1 MTAATPA
8 PTNAYVAVTLRG
20 FTERDPGQLVLDV
33 CSRCEETSAMKTAFK
48 KLLVGVNILVVVCA
62 VLFAPR
68 LVGPGET
75 TDVATLSAEISG
87 LSDPAIPSPTEIQLE
102 PASQLVEDNLAA
114 PPVPTGLPA
123 AVIVSAQ
130 AIEPAATTE
139 PTSDSTVEPTSTPQA
154 QSAVEESAVVE
165 SAGRLLSRLLSRRLS
180 RLLNQRLADVSRRL
194 SRLSEPTPEP
204 TVEPTPEPT
213 VEPTPEATPEPTSEP
228 AASSQI
234 ENAWMFVLSS
244 NGINVRSTPAGQ
256 IFSAVTSRSQVH
268 VTGKVVVAGDHQW
281 AQIDVPVSGWV
292 ALSFLTFDQPV
303 PTVDPG
309 PNSVPSEPPTAADW
323 AALRLCESSG
333 NYNIVDW
340 SGLYHGA
347 YQFWQ
352 PTWDRVARS
361 YWPELVGVLPS
372 QATPADQD
380 KMANQLFELE
390 GDKPWPVC
398 GLHLR

>member
-1 MTAATPA
+1 
-8 PTNAYVAVTLRG
+8 
-20 FTERDPGQLVLDV
+20 
-33 CSRCEETSAMKTAFK
+33 MKTAFK

-75 TDVATLSAEISG
+75 TDVATLSAPQISG
-87 LSDPAIPSPTEIQLE
+87 LSDPAIPIPTEIQLE
-102 PASQLVEDNLAA
+102 PASQLVGDSPTA
-114 PPVPTGLPA
+114 PPVPTALPA

-139 PTSDSTVEPTSTPQA
+139 PTLEPSPTPQA
-154 QSAVEESAVVE
+154 QPIVEESAVVG
-165 SAGRLLSRLLSRRLS
+165 SAEPTVE
-180 RLLNQRLADVSRRL
+180 ATV
-194 SRLSEPTPEP
+194 EPTPEP
-204 TVEPTPEPT
+204 TVEPTP
-213 VEPTPEATPEPTSEP
+213 EPTPEATPEPTSEP

-268 VTGKVVVAGDHQW
+268 VTGKVVIAGDHQW
-281 AQIDVPVSGWV
+281 AEIDVPVSGWV

-309 PNSVPSEPPTAADW
+309 PHSVPSEPPTAADW

>member
-1 MTAATPA
+1 M
-8 PTNAYVAVTLRG
+8 L
-20 FTERDPGQLVLDV
+20 
-33 CSRCEETSAMKTAFK
+33 RCEETSAMKTAFK

-165 SAGRLLSRLLSRRLS
+165 STPGPT
-180 RLLNQRLADVSRRL
+180 VEPTPGPTV
-194 SRLSEPTPEP
+194 EPTPEP

-213 VEPTPEATPEPTSEP
+213 VEPTPEPTVEPTPEPTVEPTPEPTSEP

>member
-1 MTAATPA
+1 M
-8 PTNAYVAVTLRG
+8 L
-20 FTERDPGQLVLDV
+20 
-33 CSRCEETSAMKTAFK
+33 RCEETSAMKTAFK
-48 KLLVGVNILVVVCA
+48 KLLVGINILVVVCA

-154 QSAVEESAVVE
+154 QSVVEESAVVE
-165 SAGRLLSRLLSRRLS
+165 S
-180 RLLNQRLADVSRRL
+180 
-194 SRLSEPTPEP
+194 TPGP
-204 TVEPTPEPT
+204 TVEP
-213 VEPTPEATPEPTSEP
+213 TPEPTSEP

>member
-1 MTAATPA
+1 M
-8 PTNAYVAVTLRG
+8 LW
-20 FTERDPGQLVLDV
+20 
-33 CSRCEETSAMKTAFK
+33 CEETSAMKTAFK

-75 TDVATLSAEISG
+75 TDVATLSAPQISG
-87 LSDPAIPSPTEIQLE
+87 LSDPAIPIPTEIQLE
-102 PASQLVEDNLAA
+102 PASQLVGDSPTA
-114 PPVPTGLPA
+114 PPVPTALPA

-139 PTSDSTVEPTSTPQA
+139 PTLEPSPTPQA
-154 QSAVEESAVVE
+154 QPIVEESAVVG
-165 SAGRLLSRLLSRRLS
+165 SAEPTVE
-180 RLLNQRLADVSRRL
+180 ATV
-194 SRLSEPTPEP
+194 EPTPEP
-204 TVEPTPEPT
+204 TVEPTP
-213 VEPTPEATPEPTSEP
+213 EPTPEATPEPTSEP

-268 VTGKVVVAGDHQW
+268 VTGKVVIAGDHQW
-281 AQIDVPVSGWV
+281 AEIDVPVSGWV

-309 PNSVPSEPPTAADW
+309 PHSVPSEPPTAADW

>member
-75 TDVATLSAEISG
+75 TDVATLSAPQISG

-102 PASQLVEDNLAA
+102 PASQLVGDSPAA

-139 PTSDSTVEPTSTPQA
+139 PTSDSTVEPTPTPQA
-154 QSAVEESAVVE
+154 QPVVEESAVVE
-165 SAGRLLSRLLSRRLS
+165 STPGPT
-180 RLLNQRLADVSRRL
+180 VEPTPEPTVEPTPEPTPEPTVEPTP
-194 SRLSEPTPEP
+194 EPTPEP

-213 VEPTPEATPEPTSEP
+213 VSRRLRRRLSRHQNPQHRRRSRTRGCSCSRATELMCGPHPQAKS
-228 AASSQI
+228 
-234 ENAWMFVLSS
+234 L
-244 NGINVRSTPAGQ
+244 VRSHQGH
-256 IFSAVTSRSQVH
+256 RS
-268 VTGKVVVAGDHQW
+268 
-281 AQIDVPVSGWV
+281 
-292 ALSFLTFDQPV
+292 
-303 PTVDPG
+303 
-309 PNSVPSEPPTAADW
+309 
-323 AALRLCESSG
+323 
-333 NYNIVDW
+333 
-340 SGLYHGA
+340 
-347 YQFWQ
+347 
-352 PTWDRVARS
+352 
-361 YWPELVGVLPS
+361 
-372 QATPADQD
+372 
-380 KMANQLFELE
+380 M
-390 GDKPWPVC
+390 
-398 GLHLR
+398 

>member
-1 MTAATPA
+1 M
-8 PTNAYVAVTLRG
+8 L
-20 FTERDPGQLVLDV
+20 
-33 CSRCEETSAMKTAFK
+33 RCEETSAMKTAFK
-48 KLLVGVNILVVVCA
+48 KLLVGVNILAVVCA

-154 QSAVEESAVVE
+154 QSVVEESAVVE
-165 SAGRLLSRLLSRRLS
+165 STPGPT
-180 RLLNQRLADVSRRL
+180 V
-194 SRLSEPTPEP
+194 EPTPEP

-213 VEPTPEATPEPTSEP
+213 VEPTPEPTSEP

>member
-1 MTAATPA
+1 
-8 PTNAYVAVTLRG
+8 
-20 FTERDPGQLVLDV
+20 
-33 CSRCEETSAMKTAFK
+33 
-48 KLLVGVNILVVVCA
+48 
-62 VLFAPR
+62 
-68 LVGPGET
+68 
-75 TDVATLSAEISG
+75 
-87 LSDPAIPSPTEIQLE
+87 
-102 PASQLVEDNLAA
+102 
-114 PPVPTGLPA
+114 
-123 AVIVSAQ
+123 
-130 AIEPAATTE
+130 
-139 PTSDSTVEPTSTPQA
+139 VEP
-154 QSAVEESAVVE
+154 
-165 SAGRLLSRLLSRRLS
+165 
-180 RLLNQRLADVSRRL
+180 
-194 SRLSEPTPEP
+194 
-204 TVEPTPEPT
+204 
-213 VEPTPEATPEPTSEP
+213 TPEPTSEP

>member
-1 MTAATPA
+1 M
-8 PTNAYVAVTLRG
+8 
-20 FTERDPGQLVLDV
+20 
-33 CSRCEETSAMKTAFK
+33 
-48 KLLVGVNILVVVCA
+48 
-62 VLFAPR
+62 
-68 LVGPGET
+68 
-75 TDVATLSAEISG
+75 
-87 LSDPAIPSPTEIQLE
+87 
-102 PASQLVEDNLAA
+102 
-114 PPVPTGLPA
+114 
-123 AVIVSAQ
+123 
-130 AIEPAATTE
+130 E
-139 PTSDSTVEPTSTPQA
+139 PTPTPQA
-154 QSAVEESAVVE
+154 QPIVEESAVVG
-165 SAGRLLSRLLSRRLS
+165 SAEPTVEATVEPTPEPTVEPTPEPTVLSRRLS
-180 RLLNQRLADVSRRL
+180 RLLSRRL

-204 TVEPTPEPT
+204 TVEP
-213 VEPTPEATPEPTSEP
+213 TPEPTSEP

-281 AQIDVPVSGWV
+281 AEIDVPVSGWV

-309 PNSVPSEPPTAADW
+309 PHSVPSEPPTAADW